1 MAIQDRDSYRLNT
14 TLTSLAFIIYFVAG
28 GSFEGKITLQVINLE
43 FAKPEIWACKPNC
56 VNAHSLKFP
65 EKENH
70 YEQHRPR
77 KTQSHGR

>member
-1 MAIQDRDSYRLNT
+1 MANFQSRIGMVHFFEADSMARKMILKAE
-14 TLTSLAFIIYFVAG
+14 LSWLKILRFLVALR
-28 GSFEGKITLQVINLE
+28 IR
-43 FAKPEIWACKPNC
+43 ACKPNC